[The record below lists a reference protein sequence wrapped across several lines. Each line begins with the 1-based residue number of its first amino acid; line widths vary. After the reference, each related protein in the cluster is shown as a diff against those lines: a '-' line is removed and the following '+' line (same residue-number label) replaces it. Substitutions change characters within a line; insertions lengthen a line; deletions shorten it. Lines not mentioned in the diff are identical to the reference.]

1 MKDSDVLLLRHAIDL
16 AERGRFTCAPNPA
29 VGCVIVRDG
38 RILGR
43 GWHKKAGEGHAEVE
57 AIRDADGDIQG
68 ATVYVSLE
76 PCAFE
81 GRTPA
86 CANTLVEA
94 GVKRVVVA
102 ALDPHPKVSGKGL
115 EILASA
121 GIETEMHE
129 LPEALEAIQ
138 GFRSLQ
144 ERGRPW
150 VRVKT
155 ASSLDGASALAN
167 GESKW
172 ITGSAAREDVQY
184 WRARSDAIVTGVGT
198 ISADDPALTV
208 RAFEAKPPLRVVLD
222 SQLSTPD
229 DAQVMQDGGA
239 TLLIYHEGQPTQAK
253 NESVEYLKL
262 DPKNVERLL
271 EELGQR
277 GCNEILVEAGPK
289 VVGSFVQAGLWDEWI
304 AYIAPKLMGDSSEHI
319 VATAYDSMNQVP
331 QAELVDVQMFD
342 HDVRL
347 TLRNGR

>member
-1 MKDSDVLLLRHAIDL
+1 MKDSEILLLKHAIDL
-16 AERGRFTCAPNPA
+16 AEGGRFTCAPNPT

-57 AIRDADGDIQG
+57 AIRDAGGDVRG

-86 CANTLVEA
+86 CASTLVEA
-94 GVKRVVVA
+94 GVKRVVMA
-102 ALDPHPKVSGKGL
+102 ALDPHPKVSGHGI
-115 EILASA
+115 EILQSA
-121 GIETEMHE
+121 GIETEVHE
-129 LPEALEAIQ
+129 LPEALEAIK

-150 VRVKT
+150 VRIKT

-198 ISADDPALTV
+198 IKADDPALTV
-208 RAFEAKPPLRVVLD
+208 RSFAAKAPLRVVLD
-222 SQLSTPD
+222 SQLSTPN

-239 TLLIYHEGQPTQAK
+239 TLVVYCEGQHAQAVS
-253 NESVEYLKL
+253 ESVEYLKL
-262 DPKNVERLL
+262 DPKHVKT
-271 EELGQR
+271 
-277 GCNEILVEAGPK
+277 LVE
-289 VVGSFVQAGLWDEWI
+289 
-304 AYIAPKLMGDSSEHI
+304 H
-319 VATAYDSMNQVP
+319 
-331 QAELVDVQMFD
+331 
-342 HDVRL
+342 
-347 TLRNGR
+347 